1 MRPLLKG
8 VTMTKTNI
16 TLAMLL
22 AQNMLKT
29 RYILKLLKRYR
40 EVSNLNDTYA
50 AEITYLVDI
59 MNRNDIELD
68 EFDLIALSH
77 VSRKS

>member
-1 MRPLLKG
+1 ML
-8 VTMTKTNI
+8 TKTNI
-16 TLAMLL
+16 TLAMLI

-29 RYILKLLKRYR
+29 RHTLKLLKRYR
-40 EVSNLNDTYA
+40 EVQNLNDTYA

-68 EFDLIALSH
+68 EFDLIALTH
-77 VSRKS
+77 VSKKSS

>member
-1 MRPLLKG
+1 ML
-8 VTMTKTNI
+8 TKSNI
-16 TLAMLL
+16 AIAMLI

-29 RYILKLLKRYR
+29 RYILKQIKRYR
-40 EVSNLNDTYA
+40 EVSNLNETYA

-68 EFDLIALSH
+68 EFDLIALTH
-77 VSRKS
+77 VEKKS